1 MNMTTK
7 VAALASRIQG
17 LLDKASSTT
26 RSSGEESNTQ
36 RILTKR
42 LNHLEK
48 DLYLLVG
55 ETDLITGD
63 SDICLLHQYE
73 ERMSDMKSEL
83 ATILQQ
89 ILALEDGDGALI
101 EKQSELRKLILEKS
115 LKIQQSIL
123 GRSKAPACS
132 SSDDTGVKLPKLD
145 VPNFDGNIINWN
157 NFWEQFGISVHG
169 HHNLSNP
176 QKLAYLKHALKDGGQ
191 TCC

>member
-1 MNMTTK
+1 
-7 VAALASRIQG
+7 
-17 LLDKASSTT
+17 
-26 RSSGEESNTQ
+26 
-36 RILTKR
+36 LTKR

-101 EKQSELRKLILEKS
+101 EKQSELRKLRVS
-115 LKIQQSIL
+115 
-123 GRSKAPACS
+123 RSKSRYLADPRV
-132 SSDDTGVKLPKLD
+132 DTWPIQGSCVQLLR
-145 VPNFDGNIINWN
+145 
-157 NFWEQFGISVHG
+157 
-169 HHNLSNP
+169 
-176 QKLAYLKHALKDGGQ
+176 
-191 TCC
+191 